1 MRGCWILCSRG
12 ARGVGGTGGE
22 CEGGGGD
29 GVCLSVQLFGCW
41 NSGAQLRLGA
51 KEIYWTPVEERRHR
65 GAIWQKK
72 SLPQKIPRCISIEV
86 LLCIHLIQCSVKAQL
101 GELILHK
108 HHRGIL
114 VYFAT

>member
-51 KEIYWTPVEERRHR
+51 KEINWTPVGERRHR

-72 SLPQKIPRCISIEV
+72 SPPQKIPRCISIEV
-86 LLCIHLIQCSVKAQL
+86 LLCIHFLYSVL
-101 GELILHK
+101 
-108 HHRGIL
+108 
-114 VYFAT
+114 

>member
-51 KEIYWTPVEERRHR
+51 KEIYWTPVGERRHR
-65 GAIWQKK
+65 GAIWRKK
-72 SLPQKIPRCISIEV
+72 GLHQKIPQCISIEV
-86 LLCIHLIQCSVKAQL
+86 LLCIHFLYSVL
-101 GELILHK
+101 
-108 HHRGIL
+108 
-114 VYFAT
+114 

>member
-51 KEIYWTPVEERRHR
+51 KEIYWTPVGERRHR

-86 LLCIHLIQCSVKAQL
+86 LLCIHFLYSVL
-101 GELILHK
+101 
-108 HHRGIL
+108 
-114 VYFAT
+114 

>member
-86 LLCIHLIQCSVKAQL
+86 LLCIHFLYSVL
-101 GELILHK
+101 
-108 HHRGIL
+108 
-114 VYFAT
+114 

>member
-22 CEGGGGD
+22 CEGGDGD
-29 GVCLSVQLFGCW
+29 GGVCVCVCVQLFGCW

-51 KEIYWTPVEERRHR
+51 KEIYWTPVGERRHR

-72 SLPQKIPRCISIEV
+72 VYLK
-86 LLCIHLIQCSVKAQL
+86 KFL
-101 GELILHK
+101 GAFRLKFSYAYTFYTVFCESSTW
-108 HHRGIL
+108 GT
-114 VYFAT
+114 YPSQTS

>member
-51 KEIYWTPVEERRHR
+51 KEIYWTPVGERRHG

-72 SLPQKIPRCISIEV
+72 GLPQKIPRCISIEV
-86 LLCIHLIQCSVKAQL
+86 LLCIHFLYSVL
-101 GELILHK
+101 
-108 HHRGIL
+108 
-114 VYFAT
+114 

>member
-51 KEIYWTPVEERRHR
+51 KEIYWTPVGERRHR

-72 SLPQKIPRCISIEV
+72 GLPQKIPRCISIEV
-86 LLCIHLIQCSVKAQL
+86 LLCIHFLYSVL
-101 GELILHK
+101 
-108 HHRGIL
+108 
-114 VYFAT
+114 

>member
-1 MRGCWILCSRG
+1 MRGCWRLCSRG

-51 KEIYWTPVEERRHR
+51 KEIYWTPVGERRHR

-72 SLPQKIPRCISIEV
+72 GLPQKIPRCISIEV
-86 LLCIHLIQCSVKAQL
+86 LLCIHFLYSVL
-101 GELILHK
+101 
-108 HHRGIL
+108 
-114 VYFAT
+114 